1 MSTQLKDAL
10 FSIVEDN
17 FDFFNGLVKAYDLE
31 NRCDSFVD
39 FTLEIDNAYKTVFDL
54 IYDADIDLDYS
65 INDIGNYLDTHIFSF
80 IEIIRAYPHNKN
92 Y

>member
-10 FSIVEDN
+10 FSIIEDN
-17 FDFFNGLVKAYDLE
+17 FDFFNGLVRAYDLE

-39 FTLEIDNAYKTVFDL
+39 FTLGIDNAYKTVFDL
-54 IYDADIDLDYS
+54 VLAIENYEFNQIKNCLD
-65 INDIGNYLDTHIFSF
+65 NNIFSF